1 MDEED
6 RTFNFIPQSFDKMR
20 KIPFYDKLIQ

>member
-6 RTFNFIPQSFDKMR
+6 RKYNFIPQSFDKMR
-20 KIPFYDKLIQ
+20 QIPVYDKLIQ